1 MADLPFSHFDQA
13 QGLLADLYDHLSS
26 LPLECQSAVTSE
38 LDRFSEHLKGY
49 LETKQDTL
57 HQDSPGEQKNGFVHR
72 HIPLKEHEPRM
83 GMVLRK
89 AHAGVFVQDLVNQ
102 TITWSPELYELLEI
116 DTTEPNLSERFM
128 RMIHSEDYP
137 RVAQDIQKAI
147 EEGGT
152 FSLEF
157 RVKRPDGA
165 ELWLSSIGYV
175 EHDSLGR
182 PLTLTGINQDIT
194 ERKVAEFALV
204 KAHAEVIN
212 ERNRLMAVMEALPT
226 GVAIYDLEGRIIQA
240 NRGFEDLWGSPR
252 PAAYAVNQQID
263 YKAWWVMSGLP
274 IQDEEWASTQAVK
287 YGKTIVNQFLEIERF
302 DGLRRYILNSGAP
315 ILDANGQVV
324 GCAVAMHD
332 ISDEVKVKKALRKSE
347 QSRRESEERFRLVL
361 SSLPITV
368 FMLDSDLRYT
378 WVHNA
383 QNGIAPEQMLGKRD
397 DEIHPQVS
405 DEHMAELR
413 SVLETG
419 VGLQQE
425 TSTGLFGEEKHLLL
439 SYEAFYDLDGTI
451 IGIIGAALDVTEQ
464 HRLEEEHREAI
475 HQVEMQQKIVENRE
489 RERQEIAREIHDSPI
504 QTLVSIMFDLHLA
517 KEATDDPEVVEELDH
532 VGLRLK
538 GAIREL
544 RDIVNNLR
552 PPALLRFGLGK
563 SLKVFAE
570 DFKAKHPDLQVDL
583 LFDLPDDSIY
593 FSEETTLSLY
603 RLCQEGLNNVARHA
617 QAKKASIRFAQE
629 GQNVILEIRDDGKG
643 FFVPKDLIRKTKEG
657 HFGLA
662 GMKERVQAM
671 GGEFRIFSHLGK
683 GTSIV
688 VLVPLEQTNPA

>member
-1 MADLPFSHFDQA
+1 
-13 QGLLADLYDHLSS
+13 
-26 LPLECQSAVTSE
+26 
-38 LDRFSEHLKGY
+38 
-49 LETKQDTL
+49 
-57 HQDSPGEQKNGFVHR
+57 
-72 HIPLKEHEPRM
+72 
-83 GMVLRK
+83 
-89 AHAGVFVQDLVNQ
+89 
-102 TITWSPELYELLEI
+102 
-116 DTTEPNLSERFM
+116 
-128 RMIHSEDYP
+128 
-137 RVAQDIQKAI
+137 
-147 EEGGT
+147 
-152 FSLEF
+152 
-157 RVKRPDGA
+157 
-165 ELWLSSIGYV
+165 
-175 EHDSLGR
+175 
-182 PLTLTGINQDIT
+182 
-194 ERKVAEFALV
+194 
-204 KAHAEVIN
+204 
-212 ERNRLMAVMEALPT
+212 
-226 GVAIYDLEGRIIQA
+226 
-240 NRGFEDLWGSPR
+240 
-252 PAAYAVNQQID
+252 
-263 YKAWWVMSGLP
+263 
-274 IQDEEWASTQAVK
+274 
-287 YGKTIVNQFLEIERF
+287 
-302 DGLRRYILNSGAP
+302 
-315 ILDANGQVV
+315 
-324 GCAVAMHD
+324 
-332 ISDEVKVKKALRKSE
+332 
-347 QSRRESEERFRLVL
+347 L

-368 FMLDSDLRYT
+368 FMLDNDLRYT
-378 WVHNA
+378 WVHNP

-397 DEIHPQVS
+397 DDINPQVS
-405 DEHMAELR
+405 DVHMAELR

-419 VGLQQE
+419 VGLQRE

-517 KEATDDPEVVEELDH
+517 KEASDDPEVLEELDH

-570 DFKAKHPDLQVDL
+570 DFKTKHPDLQVDL

-629 GQNVILEIRDDGKG
+629 GQNIILEIRDDGKG

-683 GTSIV
+683 GTSIE
-688 VLVPLEQTNPA
+688 VLVPLEHTNPA